1 MVNLKNTH
9 QQQELPH
16 VIDQDI
22 AIVALLLFVV
32 IYLVLF
38 SGGGPGTPRKFRN
51 PFEPARVN
59 IES

>member
-1 MVNLKNTH
+1 MN
-9 QQQELPH
+9 
-16 VIDQDI
+16 QDI

-32 IYLVLF
+32 LYLVLF
-38 SGGGPGTPRKFRN
+38 SGGGPGGPRKFRN